1 MVNPMNLKERFLNQL
16 HGREIDM
23 IPVGCTTTYGV
34 VAFMKQSGFERPL
47 ADTDPTA
54 MTGLAYS
61 GHQFGGFEWV
71 KAMGWDITAL
81 SEALGC
87 RLGQPS
93 IDRQLSIKDH
103 PFANRLQDLAF
114 PRDFLDRGR
123 FPVYR
128 RHFELLKTKVAD
140 ELVIFGE
147 TEGAFTCAA
156 NLVGIEQLLKW
167 CLRSP
172 DSVLRLFEVTK
183 QAAVAAAIFAFENG
197 ADYFVFAEP
206 TSSPALLGPDLY
218 ERFVLPLETEIIQEI
233 RGPVVLHICGN
244 TDSIVGYMCVTG
256 AAGISIEEQTDLK
269 KAVGTA
275 HSRRVKVFGNVANS
289 TLSRTPAEVYSEATI
304 ALQNGT
310 DFLCPGCGISP
321 NTALENILQLKR
333 ARDDYFRTSWINN
346 ASINMDSTGAP

>member
-1 MVNPMNLKERFLNQL
+1 MIYPMNLKERFLSQL
-16 HGREIDM
+16 QGRGTDM

-47 ADTDPTA
+47 ADTDPVA

-61 GHQFGGFEWV
+61 GHQYGGFEWV

-93 IDRQLSIKDH
+93 IDRQLSIRDH

-114 PRDFLDRGR
+114 PRNFLDRGR
-123 FPVYR
+123 FPVYKK
-128 RHFELLKTKVAD
+128 HLDLLKKKVAGK
-140 ELVIFGE
+140 LVIFGE

-156 NLVGIEQLLKW
+156 NLVGIEQLLRW
-167 CLRSP
+167 CLRNP
-172 DSVLRLFEVTK
+172 DYVLQLFEVTK
-183 QAAVAAAIFAFENG
+183 RAAVAAANFAFENG

-218 ERFVLPLETEIIQEI
+218 ERFVLPLETEIIREI
-233 RGPVVLHICGN
+233 SGPVVLHICGN
-244 TDSIVGYMCVTG
+244 TDSIVGFMCDTG
-256 AAGISIEEQTDLK
+256 AAGISIEEQTNLK
-269 KAVGTA
+269 KAVETA
-275 HSRRVKVFGNVANS
+275 HSKRVRVFGNVANS
-289 TLSRTPAEVYSEATI
+289 TLSRTPAEVYSEATT

-333 ARDDYFRTSWINN
+333 ARDDYFLK
-346 ASINMDSTGAP
+346 ALA